1 MSRKGAQ
8 FKEKTMRRIYLS
20 AVICTALLTSGCA
33 SPEAQTAL
41 QNVSMGV
48 TAGMKLFKYTGF
60 IRPCNSCHSQAPIE
74 DALTPIPTTYYQ

>member
-1 MSRKGAQ
+1 MK
-8 FKEKTMRRIYLS
+8 RIILS
-20 AVICTALLTSGCA
+20 AVICTVILLASGCA
-33 SPEAQTAL
+33 SAEAQSTL